1 VNRGTCFRIF
11 DVMATGGMKT
21 GATMGRAIKHLADT
35 SDFWNIR
42 STRLIP
48 ILSYLR
54 EITARLPHW
63 QPYQDHLEAL
73 QLAVEHW
80 KG

>member
-1 VNRGTCFRIF
+1 
-11 DVMATGGMKT
+11 MATGGRKT
-21 GATMGRAIKHLADT
+21 GATMDRAIKHVAET
-35 SDFWNIR
+35 TDFWNVS

-54 EITARLPHW
+54 ETTARLRHW
-63 QPYQDHLEAL
+63 RAYQDYLEAL
-73 QLAVEHW
+73 QLAVELW

>member
-1 VNRGTCFRIF
+1 MN
-11 DVMATGGMKT
+11 
-21 GATMGRAIKHLADT
+21 RAIKHLTDT
-35 SDFWNIR
+35 TDFWKIG
-42 STRLIP
+42 TARLIP

-54 EITARLPHW
+54 ETAARLPHW
-63 QPYQDHLEAL
+63 QAYQGHLETL

>member
-1 VNRGTCFRIF
+1 MKRGTCFRIF
-11 DVMATGGMKT
+11 GVMATVGMKT
-21 GATMGRAIKHLADT
+21 GATMDRAIKHLADAT
-35 SDFWNIR
+35 DFWNIR
-42 STRLIP
+42 NTRLIP

-54 EITARLPHW
+54 EITARFPHW
-63 QPYQDHLEAL
+63 QSYQDHFEAL

>member
-1 VNRGTCFRIF
+1 MSDQEKNTS
-11 DVMATGGMKT
+11 
-21 GATMGRAIKHLADT
+21 ATMDRAIKHLADAT
-35 SDFWNIR
+35 DFWNIR
-42 STRLIP
+42 SARLIP

-63 QPYQDHLEAL
+63 QAYQGHLEAL

>member
-1 VNRGTCFRIF
+1 MDRT
-11 DVMATGGMKT
+11 
-21 GATMGRAIKHLADT
+21 IKHPADKT
-35 SDFWNIR
+35 DFWNIR
-42 STRLIP
+42 SARLIP

-54 EITARLPHW
+54 EITARLSHW
-63 QPYQDHLEAL
+63 QTYQGHLEAL